1 MPFQKIKISKKKY
14 DRMIDLANL
23 LHNANVT
30 ADHFHKDLQREMQR
44 AAGKYEPIPVFIDA
58 AAYHKLIDRYFT
70 TND

>member
-1 MPFQKIKISKKKY
+1 MRIQKVKIGKRVY
-14 DRMIDLANL
+14 DRMINLANL

-44 AAGKYEPIPVFIDA
+44 AAGIYEPIPVFIDA